1 MCNLNCN
8 FLYAAHPAAEKEQ
21 SKDSYTV
28 IIIVSLM
35 KMKVFA
41 GGLMLMMVISV
52 SHLQGKK

>member
-1 MCNLNCN
+1 MYNLNSN

-21 SKDSYTV
+21 RIATV
-28 IIIVSLM
+28 MSLV

-41 GGLMLMMVISV
+41 GGLVLMMVISV